1 MLFSRRIAFSGT
13 PSSLL
18 PLEMGECVYQ
28 QGDDAKMLRTLTEP
42 QVVTQRD
49 LPAEWNPLLL
59 LKTLTELS
67 PPAYALIDAGALVT
81 GMSNR
86 QVAVHLLP
94 LLPASTE
101 GVVYLESSGEKMI
114 LMRSGTTMQLER
126 CGLPKERRFSFYDQ
140 VH

>member
-1 MLFSRRIAFSGT
+1 MVNHTGT

-28 QGDDAKMLRTLTEP
+28 QGDDAKMLLTLTEP
-42 QVVTQRD
+42 AVVTQLD
-49 LPAEWNPLLL
+49 LPSDWNPLLL

-67 PPAYALIDAGALVT
+67 PPADALIDAGALVT

-101 GVVYLESSGEKMI
+101 GVVYLESSGMPI
-114 LMRSGTTMQLER
+114 VPVRGRAIVRVRGRS
-126 CGLPKERRFSFYDQ
+126 
-140 VH
+140 